1 LIDIPG
7 KYDFKPYSFGFQ
19 KNSPYLGLFDFYLN
33 QLKEKGTM
41 QQIIQEYVAKTPECP
56 DYSGNPLGMVIDSL
70 LRGPFPIL
78 TIFCRNGELLYSFSN
93 VQFCLGIGYVHFF
106 AIRAMPNLAQGN

>member
-1 LIDIPG
+1 MYNTKFPISNFQFPISKCSIHILYLFWHCRVEPEYVSCQLIDIPG

-56 DYSGNPLGMVIDSL
+56 DYSGNPLGMS
-70 LRGPFPIL
+70 
-78 TIFCRNGELLYSFSN
+78 Y
-93 VQFCLGIGYVHFF
+93 
-106 AIRAMPNLAQGN
+106 